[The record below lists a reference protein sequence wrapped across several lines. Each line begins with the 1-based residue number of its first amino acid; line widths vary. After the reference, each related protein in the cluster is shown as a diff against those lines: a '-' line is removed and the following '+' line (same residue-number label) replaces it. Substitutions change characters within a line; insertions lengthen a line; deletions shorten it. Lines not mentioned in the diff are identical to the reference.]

1 MAYDPRKWLSYSNL
15 YDEKTAEQPSLFA
28 SGPTETQQSVSY
40 PVVKSEPEA
49 YDAKEIEVEY
59 VNENFQVKQEN
70 DGYDPCASAVS
81 STPTKKNELDPRK
94 LDRYIA
100 TLQKLIRPLSP

>member
-1 MAYDPRKWLSYSNL
+1 MAYDPRKWFSYSNL
-15 YDEKTAEQPSLFA
+15 YDEKTAEQSSVFA
-28 SGPTETQQSVSY
+28 SGPTESQHSVNY

-49 YDAKEIEVEY
+49 YDTQKIEVEY
-59 VNENFQVKQEN
+59 VDENFQVKQEN
-70 DGYDPCASAVS
+70 DGYDPCAPVVS
-81 STPTKKNELDPRK
+81 STATKTNELDPRK